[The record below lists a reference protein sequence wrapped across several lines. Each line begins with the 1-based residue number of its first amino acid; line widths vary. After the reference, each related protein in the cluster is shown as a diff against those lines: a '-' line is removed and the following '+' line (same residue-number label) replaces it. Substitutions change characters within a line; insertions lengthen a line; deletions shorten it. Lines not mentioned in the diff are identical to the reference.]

1 MLITVFTVLK
11 KEWRD
16 TLRDMRSLRMIV
28 LMPIYLVGVF
38 VASSL
43 FAIHMGKQSRATT
56 HDPIQLS
63 VSGVENLSPLVDWLK
78 ERGVAITSID
88 GDAYKKVEQNEL
100 GYALIIP
107 KDAQQKFST
116 GESIE
121 LLLVFDATNTKV
133 QGSLSFVR
141 QQIWAWQGRI
151 GSLRLMSRGI
161 DPSISSPV
169 FIRDI
174 NIASDQKMGF
184 FVIATVP
191 FFLLMACFLGSIGFS
206 ADMVSGERERRS
218 LESLLITP
226 AQSSLILIGKWL
238 NSYILTL
245 LVILVALGL
254 LAIAFHFLPFKDI
267 GMKVDVVLAD
277 IACIFLVLFP
287 VAILATSLQFLISIF
302 ARSFKDA
309 QTYMG
314 LMVFIPMVPLFYTLM
329 NPSSYQDWFMWVPV
343 LAHQIMI
350 KNILLGELVTS
361 LQLLQLASVS
371 ILLGALLLSFTAKQL
386 RKPKIVYG
394 L

>member
-1 MLITVFTVLK
+1 MFTIFTVLK
-11 KEWRD
+11 KEWKD
-16 TLRDMRSLRMIV
+16 ALRDMRSLRMLL
-28 LMPIYLVGVF
+28 LMPVYLVGVF

-56 HDPIQLS
+56 NEPIHLS
-63 VSGVENLSPLVDWLK
+63 VSGAENLSPLIDWLE
-78 ERGVAITSID
+78 ERGVAIHPIE
-88 GDAYKKVEQNEL
+88 GDAYQKVEKNEL
-100 GYALIIP
+100 GYALIIE

-116 GESIE
+116 GQSIE

-151 GSLRLMSRGI
+151 GNLRLMSRGI
-161 DPSISSPV
+161 DPAISSPV
-169 FIRDI
+169 YIRDI

-191 FFLLMACFLGSIGFS
+191 FFLLMASFLGSIGFS

-226 AQSSLILIGKWL
+226 AQSFAILMGKWL
-238 NSYILTL
+238 NTYLLTL
-245 LVILVALGL
+245 SVILVALIL
-254 LAIAFHFLPFKDI
+254 LAIAFHFLPFKDV
-267 GMKVDVVLAD
+267 GLKVDVRLID
-277 IACIFLVLFP
+277 IAAIFLVLFP
-287 VAILATSLQFLISIF
+287 VAVLATGLQFLISIF

-314 LMVFIPMVPLFYTLM
+314 LMTFIPLVPLFYTLM
-329 NPSSYQDWFMWVPV
+329 NPSGFHDWFMWVPV
-343 LAHQIMI
+343 LSHQIVI
-350 KNILLGELVTS
+350 KNILLGETVS
-361 LQLLQLASVS
+361 VMVLLQLASVS
-371 ILLGALLLSFTAKQL
+371 ILLGIGLLAFTARQL

>member
-1 MLITVFTVLK
+1 MWFTIFTVLK
-11 KEWRD
+11 KECRD
-16 TLRDMRSLRMIV
+16 TLRDMRSLRAIF
-28 LMPIYLVGVF
+28 LMPVYLVGVF

-56 HDPIQLS
+56 NDPIYLS
-63 VSGVENLSPLVDWLK
+63 VSGSENLPPLINWLK
-78 ERGVAITSID
+78 ERGVAINSIE

-133 QGSLSFVR
+133 QGSLGFVR
-141 QQIWAWQGRI
+141 QQIWSWQGRI

-226 AQSSLILIGKWL
+226 AKSSFILIGKWL
-238 NSYILTL
+238 NSYLLTL
-245 LVILVALGL
+245 VVIIVALAL

-267 GMKVDVVLAD
+267 GMKVDVALAD
-277 IACIFLVLFP
+277 IGCIFLVLFP
-287 VAILATSLQFLISIF
+287 IAILATSLQFLISIF

-314 LMVFIPMVPLFYTLM
+314 LMVFIPMVPLFYTLI

-343 LAHQIMI
+343 LAHQIVI
-350 KNILLGELVTS
+350 KNILLGELVTV
-361 LQLLQLASVS
+361 LQLFQLASVS
-371 ILLGALLLSFTAKQL
+371 ILFGALLLIFTAIQL